1 LFSALTQ
8 GLLPPALPDVIRTNT
23 MNREAVTKEKA
34 VCPRRA
40 PGLIL
45 DQPFLY
51 VYRTENFYAK

>member
-1 LFSALTQ
+1 
-8 GLLPPALPDVIRTNT
+8 LLPPALPDVIRTNT